1 MKAYLVNRETNYK
14 QQNVIILQLNHS
26 KCVTLCR
33 ILARHH
39 FQTTRNIELITL
51 HDLPRFLL
59 TWIILR
65 YRDALEWS
73 EDSRFQKLVS
83 STQMSLA
90 SYHDI
95 KYSNPEGSQ
104 ILYINDG
111 SRQTSHN
118 LNYRVFKEKH
128 SASHAEF
135 LPDCPSHKTDCSA
148 SSCHCHRLQ
157 SASPALLLFQETTQS
172 VEWCE
177 NVAQKN
183 TVIWNMHK

>member
-65 YRDALEWS
+65 YCDALEWS

-104 ILYINDG
+104 ILYINDDN
-111 SRQTSHN
+111 RQTSHN

-128 SASHAEF
+128 SASHAESYLTVSLIKLTVLH
-135 LPDCPSHKTDCSA
+135 LPVTVTVFSRLHPLFCYFKKLHK
-148 SSCHCHRLQ
+148 
-157 SASPALLLFQETTQS
+157 
-172 VEWCE
+172 V
-177 NVAQKN
+177 
-183 TVIWNMHK
+183 WNDVKM